1 MIQEKITY
9 QCNACESTNLIKNGH
24 SKNGKQQYI
33 CKNCGS
39 RGLINARKAKHSEAE
54 KEQILRAYFE
64 RPSMRG
70 ICRIFNV
77 SRPTLAKWLKKSP
90 YET

>member
-1 MIQEKITY
+1 MIKETITHR
-9 QCNACESTNLIKNGH
+9 CLACQSTDLIKNGH

-33 CKNCGS
+33 CKSCGR
-39 RGLINARKAKHSEAE
+39 RGVVNPEPRHTETEKA
-54 KEQILRAYFE
+54 QILAAYFE

-90 YET
+90 GQP